1 MSLTE
6 TDRLMRQIEGIV
18 RATPDVDTYS
28 RRTGAQLGGGLT
40 EPNTGDF
47 FIRLKPSG
55 RRPIEEVMTEVRDKV
70 QATVPGV
77 EIETLQ
83 LMEDLIGDLTAVPQ
97 PIEVKLYSDNVALL
111 QRTGPQ
117 VAELI
122 GKVRGVTEVK
132 TGVVI
137 AGDGLQIQVDPA
149 LSELE
154 GIDAGE
160 ASKQLEGLLSGNVA
174 TQIQSGASL
183 ADVRVWTPPAVRAR
197 TDQVAALMLKS
208 PADGHL
214 FPLSR
219 IATVRV
225 VTGQAEI
232 ARENMRRMDAVTA
245 RVEGRDTGS
254 AAKEVQAVVAK
265 PGFLPAGVTF
275 EMGGLFAEQQSAFRG
290 MALVFAAAV
299 AAVFVLLLVIYESFR
314 IAFTILLMPLAAASA
329 VAIGLW
335 LTQVELNIMA
345 LMGTTMI
352 LGIATEVAI
361 FYFTEYE
368 ALLEEGMDPDQA
380 LVQAGVNR
388 LRPIA
393 MTTLAAILAL
403 APLALALGG
412 GSSMERPL
420 AIAII
425 SGLIAQGPLVLLAM
439 PALYK
444 LLGGT
449 RRRESPVAL
458 AEEPAT

>member
-1 MSLTE
+1 
-6 TDRLMRQIEGIV
+6 
-18 RATPDVDTYS
+18 VDTYS
-28 RRTGAQLGGGLT
+28 RRTGVQLGGGLT
-40 EPNTGDF
+40 EPNQGDY
-47 FIRLKPSG
+47 FIRLKRTG
-55 RRPIEEVMTEVRDKV
+55 RRPIETVMDEVRGKV
-70 QATVPGV
+70 QATVPGLEV
-77 EIETLQ
+77 ETAQ

-97 PIEVKLYSDNVALL
+97 PIEVKLYSDNTALL
-111 QRTGPQ
+111 RQTAPA
-117 VAELI
+117 VAEAI
-122 GKVRGVTEVK
+122 GKVRGITEVK

-137 AGDGLQIQVDPA
+137 AGDGLEIHIDPA
-149 LSELE
+149 LAELE

-174 TQIQSGASL
+174 TQIQSGANL
-183 ADVRVWTPPAVRAR
+183 ADVRVWTPEASRAR
-197 TDQVAALMLKS
+197 VGQIGALMLKS
-208 PADGHL
+208 PGDGHL

-219 IATVRV
+219 IATLRV

-245 RVEGRDTGS
+245 RVTGRDTGS
-254 AAKEVQAVVAK
+254 AAKEVQAAVAK
-265 PGFLPAGVTF
+265 AGMLPAGVTF

-314 IAFTILLMPLAAASA
+314 IAVTILLMPLAAASA

-368 ALLEEGMDPDQA
+368 ALLADGADPDQA

-449 RRRESPVAL
+449 RRRREAPASAAVADGSVI
-458 AEEPAT
+458 

>member
-1 MSLTE
+1 
-6 TDRLMRQIEGIV
+6 
-18 RATPDVDTYS
+18 
-28 RRTGAQLGGGLT
+28 
-40 EPNTGDF
+40 
-47 FIRLKPSG
+47 
-55 RRPIEEVMTEVRDKV
+55 
-70 QATVPGV
+70 
-77 EIETLQ
+77 
-83 LMEDLIGDLTAVPQ
+83 
-97 PIEVKLYSDNVALL
+97 
-111 QRTGPQ
+111 
-117 VAELI
+117 
-122 GKVRGVTEVK
+122 
-132 TGVVI
+132 
-137 AGDGLQIQVDPA
+137 
-149 LSELE
+149 
-154 GIDAGE
+154 
-160 ASKQLEGLLSGNVA
+160 
-174 TQIQSGASL
+174 
-183 ADVRVWTPPAVRAR
+183 
-197 TDQVAALMLKS
+197 
-208 PADGHL
+208 
-214 FPLSR
+214 
-219 IATVRV
+219 
-225 VTGQAEI
+225 
-232 ARENMRRMDAVTA
+232 VTA
-245 RVEGRDTGS
+245 RVTGRDTGS
-254 AAKEVQAVVAK
+254 AAKEVQAAVAK
-265 PGFLPAGVTF
+265 AGVLPAGVTF

-314 IAFTILLMPLAAASA
+314 IAVTILLMPLAAASA

-368 ALLEEGMDPDQA
+368 ALLQEGVEPDQA

-449 RRRESPVAL
+449 RRAREPSPRAAL
-458 AEEPAT
+458 ADGPAP

>member
-1 MSLTE
+1 
-6 TDRLMRQIEGIV
+6 
-18 RATPDVDTYS
+18 
-28 RRTGAQLGGGLT
+28 
-40 EPNTGDF
+40 
-47 FIRLKPSG
+47 
-55 RRPIEEVMTEVRDKV
+55 
-70 QATVPGV
+70 
-77 EIETLQ
+77 
-83 LMEDLIGDLTAVPQ
+83 
-97 PIEVKLYSDNVALL
+97 
-111 QRTGPQ
+111 
-117 VAELI
+117 
-122 GKVRGVTEVK
+122 
-132 TGVVI
+132 
-137 AGDGLQIQVDPA
+137 
-149 LSELE
+149 
-154 GIDAGE
+154 
-160 ASKQLEGLLSGNVA
+160 SGNVA
-174 TQIQSGASL
+174 TQIQSGANL

-197 TDQVAALMLKS
+197 TDQMGALMLKS
-208 PADGHL
+208 PADGHI

-219 IATVRV
+219 IASLRV
-225 VTGQAEI
+225 VNGQAEI

-265 PGFLPAGVTF
+265 AGLLPAGVTF

-314 IAFTILLMPLAAASA
+314 IAITILLMPLTAASA

-449 RRRESPVAL
+449 RRREQPATLVG
-458 AEEPAT
+458 EPAG

>member
-1 MSLTE
+1 
-6 TDRLMRQIEGIV
+6 
-18 RATPDVDTYS
+18 
-28 RRTGAQLGGGLT
+28 
-40 EPNTGDF
+40 
-47 FIRLKPSG
+47 
-55 RRPIEEVMTEVRDKV
+55 
-70 QATVPGV
+70 
-77 EIETLQ
+77 
-83 LMEDLIGDLTAVPQ
+83 
-97 PIEVKLYSDNVALL
+97 
-111 QRTGPQ
+111 
-117 VAELI
+117 
-122 GKVRGVTEVK
+122 
-132 TGVVI
+132 VVI
-137 AGDGLQIQVDPA
+137 AGDGLEIHIDPA
-149 LSELE
+149 RAELE
-154 GIDAGE
+154 GIDPGE
-160 ASKQLEGLLSGNVA
+160 ASKQIESLLSGNVA
-174 TQIQSGASL
+174 TQIQSGANL
-183 ADVRVWTPPAVRAR
+183 ADVRVWTPPAARAR
-197 TDQVAALMLKS
+197 VGQIGGLLMKS
-208 PADGHL
+208 PGDGHA

-219 IATVRV
+219 IATIKV

-232 ARENMRRMDAVTA
+232 GRENMRRMDAVTA

-254 AAKEVQAVVAK
+254 AAKEVQTAVSK
-265 PGFLPAGVTF
+265 PGVLPAGVSF

-314 IAFTILLMPLAAASA
+314 TAFTILLMPLAAASA

-335 LTQVELNIMA
+335 LTGVELNIMA

-368 ALLEEGMDPDQA
+368 ALLGEGMARDEA
-380 LVQAGVNR
+380 LVEAGMNR

-425 SGLIAQGPLVLLAM
+425 SGLVAQGPLVLLAM

-449 RRRESPVAL
+449 RERREPVPPAAAPEGASPKA
-458 AEEPAT
+458 AS